1 MEVHRD
7 TIYKKLPIGIT
18 VPIATA
24 PVVVPP
30 RSRSKACVTEVVIVP
45 VEAGVATK
53 VAVPERVAG
62 IPESVVGRRS
72 GGLTRVV
79 VEVVRSAE
87 AEPVRVVLLRLMEV
101 LGGECGRSALRESA
115 VRLGCLIG
123 EVLVQLVLKTGVSPC
138 ILRQL
143 ACLKDL

>member
-1 MEVHRD
+1 
-7 TIYKKLPIGIT
+7 
-18 VPIATA
+18 
-24 PVVVPP
+24 
-30 RSRSKACVTEVVIVP
+30 
-45 VEAGVATK
+45 
-53 VAVPERVAG
+53 
-62 IPESVVGRRS
+62 
-72 GGLTRVV
+72 
-79 VEVVRSAE
+79 
-87 AEPVRVVLLRLMEV
+87 MEV